1 MTADISNVASVNEI
15 FTKLKERFNAVP
27 TVIVN
32 SAGITRDN
40 ILLRATEE
48 DFNEVIAINLKV
60 SL

>member
-1 MTADISNVASVNEI
+1 MTADISSVASVNEI
-15 FTKLKERFNAVP
+15 FTKFKQFNAVP